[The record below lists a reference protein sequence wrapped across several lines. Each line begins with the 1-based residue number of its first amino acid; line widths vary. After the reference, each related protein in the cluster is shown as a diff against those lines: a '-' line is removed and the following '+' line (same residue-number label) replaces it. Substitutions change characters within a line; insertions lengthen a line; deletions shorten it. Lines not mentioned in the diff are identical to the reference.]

1 MRIIDSQYDY
11 YDYLQNYT
19 DPIVFDRRGSRVLT
33 KEDVC
38 HALSLYNDRTDK
50 YLLLLHCGATYWL
63 ILATITEKEKSYW
76 GARKEPKNY
85 DLKVL
90 SKWSDYSKE
99 RELISLDV
107 ITLPMWK
114 IYPDIYSGEVAEE
127 AAIKYMDEIKETIR
141 INDYNCSTIC
151 DAYCRKWDYTAK
163 KYVEEY
169 QPPLLKACG
178 ISSIIEPMEIF
189 VAIEEHFSLLKTEA
203 ERTEPLGATND
214 DKIIMHGFDTRT
226 SFRGG
231 Q

>member
-19 DPIVFDRRGSRVLT
+19 DTIVFDRRGSRVLT

-76 GARKEPKNY
+76 PIRETPKNY

-99 RELISLDV
+99 RELISLNV
-107 ITLPMWK
+107 IKVPVWK
-114 IYPDIYSGEVAEE
+114 IYDDNGVVEE
-127 AAIKYMDEIKETIR
+127 AVIKHMDEIKEAIR
-141 INDYNCSTIC
+141 VNDYGYSVIRN
-151 DAYCRKWDYTAK
+151 AYFNRWDQTTQ
-163 KYVEEY
+163 KYIKQY
-169 QPPLLKACG
+169 QPLLLKACG
-178 ISSIIEPMEIF
+178 ISNVIEPMEIF
-189 VAIEEHFSLLKTEA
+189 VAIEEHFSLLKSEA

-214 DKIIMHGFDTRT
+214 DKIIMHGFDTKT
-226 SFRGG
+226 SFRG

>member
-33 KEDVC
+33 KENVC
-38 HALSLYNDRTDK
+38 HSLWVYNDRTDK

-63 ILATITEKEKSYW
+63 ILATITERGKTYW
-76 GARKEPKNY
+76 ESRETPKNY

-90 SKWSDYSKE
+90 CKWSDYSKE

-107 ITLPMWK
+107 ISVPVWK
-114 IYPDIYSGEVAEE
+114 IYSNIYTHEVFEE
-127 AAIKYMDEIKETIR
+127 TIAKHIDEIKEVIR
-141 INDYNCSTIC
+141 VNDYNRHTISST
-151 DAYCRKWDYTAK
+151 YCKEWDQTVQ
-163 KYVEEY
+163 KYVKQY
-169 QPPLLKACG
+169 RPPLLKACG
-178 ISSIIEPMEIF
+178 ISSAIDPMEIF
-189 VAIEEHFSLLKTEA
+189 LAIEEHFSLLKTEA

-214 DKIIMHGFDTRT
+214 DKIIMHGFDTKT

-231 Q
+231 N

>member
-1 MRIIDSQYDY
+1 MRIIDSKYDY

-63 ILATITEKEKSYW
+63 ILVTITEKEKRYW
-76 GARKEPKNY
+76 GTREIPINY

-90 SKWSDYSKE
+90 SKWADYSKK

-107 ITLPMWK
+107 ITVPIWK
-114 IYPDIYSGEVAEE
+114 IYKDTYSFETLEE
-127 AAIKYMDEIKETIR
+127 AVIKYIDEIKETIR
-141 INDYNCSTIC
+141 VDDYTHERICST
-151 DAYCRKWDYTAK
+151 YCKKWDYDLRD
-163 KYVEEY
+163 YVEQY

-178 ISSIIEPMEIF
+178 ISNVIDPMEIF
-189 VAIEEHFSLLKTEA
+189 LAIEEHFSLLKTEA
-203 ERTEPLGATND
+203 ERTEPLGTTND
-214 DKIIMHGFDTRT
+214 DKIIMHGFDTKT
-226 SFRGG
+226 SFRG
-231 Q
+231 

>member
-19 DPIVFDRRGSRVLT
+19 DPIVFDRRGSHVLT

-63 ILATITEKEKSYW
+63 ILATITEKEKGRW
-76 GARKEPKNY
+76 ATHEIPKNY

-99 RELISLDV
+99 RELISLYA
-107 ITLPMWK
+107 ITVPVWK
-114 IYPDIYSGEVAEE
+114 IYDSIYTHGVIEE
-127 AAIKYMDEIKETIR
+127 IAVKHMDKIKETIR
-141 INDYNCSTIC
+141 VNDYGCARIC
-151 DAYCRKWDYTAK
+151 DEYCRTWDYTTK
-163 KYVEEY
+163 KYVKEY

-178 ISSIIEPMEIF
+178 ISSIIDPLEIF

-214 DKIIMHGFDTRT
+214 DKIIMHGFDTKT
-226 SFRGG
+226 SFRG

>member
-19 DPIVFDRRGSRVLT
+19 DTIVFDRRGSRVLT

-38 HALSLYNDRTDK
+38 QALSLYNDRTDK
-50 YLLLLHCGATYWL
+50 YLLLLHCGAIYWL

-76 GARKEPKNY
+76 GARAIPKNY

-90 SKWSDYSKE
+90 TKWSDYSKE
-99 RELISLDV
+99 RELISLNV
-107 ITLPMWK
+107 ITIPVWK
-114 IYPDIYSGEVAEE
+114 IYSDIYSFGVVEE
-127 AAIKYMDEIKETIR
+127 AIVKHVDEIKEAIR
-141 INDYNCSTIC
+141 VNDYGYSIIRN
-151 DAYCRKWDYTAK
+151 AYCKKWDQATH
-163 KYVEEY
+163 KYIEQY

-178 ISSIIEPMEIF
+178 ISNIIEPMEIF
-189 VAIEEHFSLLKTEA
+189 LATEEHFSLLKTEA

-214 DKIIMHGFDTRT
+214 DKIIMHGFDTKT
-226 SFRGG
+226 SFRG

>member
-1 MRIIDSQYDY
+1 MRIIDSKYDY

-63 ILATITEKEKSYW
+63 ILATITEKEKGRW
-76 GARKEPKNY
+76 ATHEIPKNY

-90 SKWSDYSKE
+90 SKWSDYSKK
-99 RELISLDV
+99 RELISLYV
-107 ITLPMWK
+107 ITVPMWK
-114 IYPDIYSGEVAEE
+114 IYNDVYSYEVIEEVA
-127 AAIKYMDEIKETIR
+127 IKHIDEIKETIR
-141 INDYNCSTIC
+141 VDDYGWNRICS
-151 DAYCRKWDYTAK
+151 AYYRKWDYATRK
-163 KYVEEY
+163 HIEEY

-178 ISSIIEPMEIF
+178 ISNVIDPLEIF

-214 DKIIMHGFDTRT
+214 DKIIMHGFDTKT
-226 SFRGG
+226 SFRG

>member
-19 DPIVFDRRGSRVLT
+19 DSIVFDRRGSRVLT

-38 HALSLYNDRTDK
+38 QALSPYDDRTDK

-63 ILATITEKEKSYW
+63 ILATITEKEKNYW
-76 GARKEPKNY
+76 GTRVVPKDY

-107 ITLPMWK
+107 ITVPMWK
-114 IYPDIYSGEVAEE
+114 IYNNVYSREVVEE
-127 AAIKYMDEIKETIR
+127 AVIKYVDEIKEAIR
-141 INDYNCSTIC
+141 VNDYNYHTIC
-151 DAYCRKWDYTAK
+151 NAYYKGWDWATH
-163 KYVEEY
+163 KYIEQY
-169 QPPLLKACG
+169 RPPLLKACG
-178 ISSIIEPMEIF
+178 ISSIIDPMEIF
-189 VAIEEHFSLLKTEA
+189 LAIEEHFSLLKTEA

-214 DKIIMHGFDTRT
+214 DKIIMHGFDTKT

>member
-1 MRIIDSQYDY
+1 MRIIDGQYDY
-11 YDYLQNYT
+11 YDYLQNYADT
-19 DPIVFDRRGSRVLT
+19 IVFDRRGSRVLT

-38 HALSLYNDRTDK
+38 QALSLYNDRTDK

-76 GARKEPKNY
+76 GTRMTPKDY

-90 SKWSDYSKE
+90 AKWSDYSKE

-107 ITLPMWK
+107 ITVPIWK
-114 IYPDIYSGEVAEE
+114 IYDDIYSYTVIEE
-127 AAIKYMDEIKETIR
+127 AVIKHMDEIKETIR
-141 INDYNCSTIC
+141 VNDYSCSVIRNT
-151 DAYCRKWDYTAK
+151 YRKKWDQTTQ
-163 KYVEEY
+163 KYVEQY

-178 ISSIIEPMEIF
+178 ISNVIDPMEIF
-189 VAIEEHFSLLKTEA
+189 LAIEEHFSLLKSES

-214 DKIIMHGFDTRT
+214 DKIIMHGFDTKT
-226 SFRGG
+226 SFRG

>member
-19 DPIVFDRRGSRVLT
+19 DTIVFDRRGSRVLT

-76 GARKEPKNY
+76 GTRVTPKNY

-90 SKWSDYSKE
+90 SKWSDYSKK

-107 ITLPMWK
+107 ITIPSWKMK
-114 IYPDIYSGEVAEE
+114 IYADIFSHEVVEE
-127 AAIKYMDEIKETIR
+127 AVIKYMDEIKETIR
-141 INDYNCSTIC
+141 INDYNSSTIC
-151 DAYCRKWDYTAK
+151 DAYFKRWDYTAQ
-163 KYVEEY
+163 KYVEQY

-189 VAIEEHFSLLKTEA
+189 VAIEEHFSLLKSEA

-214 DKIIMHGFDTRT
+214 DKIIMHGFDTKT
-226 SFRGG
+226 SFRG
-231 Q
+231 

>member
-1 MRIIDSQYDY
+1 MRIIDNKYDY

-38 HALSLYNDRTDK
+38 HALSLYHNRDN

-63 ILATITEKEKSYW
+63 ISARITEKEHMSYW
-76 GARKEPKNY
+76 GRHEMPKNY

-90 SKWSDYSKE
+90 SKWTDYSKK
-99 RELISLDV
+99 RELITLDA
-107 ITLPMWK
+107 ITVPMWK
-114 IYPDIYSGEVAEE
+114 IYIDTYSFELIEE
-127 AAIKYMDEIKETIR
+127 TAVKHIDEIKEFIR
-141 INDYNCSTIC
+141 VNDYDHDKICS
-151 DAYCRKWDYTAK
+151 AYRKTWDYATQ
-163 KYVEEY
+163 KYVEQY

-178 ISSIIEPMEIF
+178 ISNVIDPLEIF

-214 DKIIMHGFDTRT
+214 DKIVMHGFDTKT
-226 SFRGG
+226 SFRG
-231 Q
+231 